1 MADFDHL
8 MAGMFSRTRAK
19 KRKRAGGTEQGDV
32 MEHLTTLAY
41 VHRKPKMGMERL
53 EVIVIFPEDLQSTNG
68 SWVLA
73 QTEEKC
79 PGLVSQCWGTFG
91 NCPQVTCI
99 GFRPGQ
105 PLALAV
111 PADAV
116 FLIFL
121 WKQRRGDGSVV
132 ALLHG
137 TSSAPYFW
145 PCRGARR
152 EDDLQGLAAGASSA
166 TTCPLCHPGIA
177 QHRGAWHRRAQHG
190 TRRHGMAQQGA
201 CRGTNLAGTARPS
214 HMPLSAG

>member
-1 MADFDHL
+1 MAVFDHL
-8 MAGMFSRTRAK
+8 NARMFSRTRAK

-32 MEHLTTLAY
+32 MEYLSTLACVY
-41 VHRKPKMGMERL
+41 RKPKMGMERL

-79 PGLVSQCWGTFG
+79 PGLVSQCRGTFG
-91 NCPQVTCI
+91 NCPQGTCI

-145 PCRGARR
+145 QVSGPRYRQEHPEGTSGPAAEPGTGMLCKAWQLEPAQPPHVPCAI
-152 EDDLQGLAAGASSA
+152 LA
-166 TTCPLCHPGIA
+166 
-177 QHRGAWHRRAQHG
+177 
-190 TRRHGMAQQGA
+190 
-201 CRGTNLAGTARPS
+201 
-214 HMPLSAG
+214 

>member
-1 MADFDHL
+1 
-8 MAGMFSRTRAK
+8 
-19 KRKRAGGTEQGDV
+19 
-32 MEHLTTLAY
+32 
-41 VHRKPKMGMERL
+41 MGMERL

-79 PGLVSQCWGTFG
+79 PGLVSQCRGTFG
-91 NCPQVTCI
+91 NCPQGMCI

-145 PCRGARR
+145 QVSGPRYRQEHPEGTS
-152 EDDLQGLAAGASSA
+152 GPAAGPG
-166 TTCPLCHPGIA
+166 TGMLCKAWQLEPA
-177 QHRGAWHRRAQHG
+177 QPPHVPCAI
-190 TRRHGMAQQGA
+190 
-201 CRGTNLAGTARPS
+201 LA
-214 HMPLSAG
+214 